1 MTMRFSAML
10 ALAGVGLLCS
20 TARAAG
26 RTHDGFY
33 LRLGAGF
40 GYTSDR
46 VEGNVPNSLPSV
58 SGDVNVKG
66 TVRGGSGASE
76 IAFGGTV
83 GRGLVLGGGIWSV
96 YIASPIARD
105 VEVAG
110 VDVGQDIE
118 FDDGSF
124 HVIAPFIDYYFDPH
138 GGFHLQA
145 GLGIGVLTAG
155 NFRLPNDTQVS
166 RDHTALGLGGMF
178 GLGYEWWVGDSWGLG
193 FVGRVT
199 GGFLSGTDDNDIE
212 WKHTLLAPAALFTAT
227 MN

>member
-1 MTMRFSAML
+1 MRFSAML

-40 GYTSDR
+40 GYASDR
-46 VEGNVPNSLPSV
+46 VEGNVPDPLAPLG
-58 SGDVNVKG
+58 GDIKG
-66 TVRGGSGASE
+66 TVRGGSIATE

-83 GRGLVLGGGIWSV
+83 ARGLVLGGGIWSV
-96 YIASPIARD
+96 YITSPVAHD
-105 VEVAG
+105 VMFPG
-110 VDVGQDIE
+110 VDINQDIE
-118 FDDGSF
+118 FETSTF
-124 HVIAPFIDYYFDPH
+124 HVLAPFIDYYFDPH

-145 GLGIGVLTAG
+145 ALGLGVLTAG
-155 NFRLPNDTQVS
+155 NARLISNNAQVS
-166 RDHTALGLGGMF
+166 RDHTAVGLGGMF

-193 FVGRVT
+193 FVARVT

-212 WKHTLLAPAALFTAT
+212 WTHRLLAPAALFTAT

>member
-10 ALAGVGLLCS
+10 ALAAVGLLCS

-46 VEGNVPNSLPSV
+46 VEGNVPNPLPSL
-58 SGDVNVKG
+58 SGDVKG
-66 TVRGGSGASE
+66 TVGGGSGASE
-76 IAFGGTV
+76 LALGGTV

-96 YIASPIARD
+96 YIASPVARD

-110 VDVGQDIE
+110 VDINQDVE
-118 FDDGSF
+118 FDNSSF

-145 GLGIGVLTAG
+145 ALGVGVLTAG
-155 NFRLPNDTQVS
+155 NARVISNDAQVS
-166 RDHTALGLGGMF
+166 RDHTAVGLGGMF

-193 FVGRVT
+193 FVARVT
-199 GGFLSGTDDNDIE
+199 GGLLSGTDDNDIE
-212 WKHTLLAPAALFTAT
+212 WTHKLLAPAALFTAT